1 MNRHLSIKATAGVL
15 AAATLATGCSRS
27 GYLAEPTPA
36 FDAVWTVDAIELEG
50 AEIPLDAGL
59 ILIDIDT
66 SLASVEAATGCRRL
80 FGSFTLLDDGRAGF
94 TLPGGTKPACDDDE
108 EPWLIELDVAFDA
121 AISQVDSWSW
131 GNDSLVL
138 TGPDAELLLVRAG

>member
-1 MNRHLSIKATAGVL
+1 MVLVTAQLL
-15 AAATLATGCSRS
+15 ASSCSRS
-27 GYLAEPTPA
+27 GYLAEPTPR
-36 FDAVWTVDAIELEG
+36 FDAVWTVDAIELDG
-50 AEIPLDAGL
+50 VDIPFEAGL
-59 ILIDIDT
+59 VLVDIDT

-108 EPWLIELDVAFDA
+108 EPWLVELDEAFDV
-121 AISQVDSWSW
+121 AIGQVDSWS
-131 GNDSLVL
+131 GGGDSLVL